1 MLGVS
6 EQRVDKQRWRPTARP
21 CCSGAAPC
29 CSYIRSKLAGCGI
42 LGVGIWLAVTQGNF
56 ATLSATFPFLSAANV
71 LMGMGT
77 VAMVVGFLGC
87 VGAIK
92 ENKCLL
98 LSFFFLLLLIF
109 LMELIGGSLFCVYRV
124 QIDTYA
130 REDLKDGLQLFGT
143 DGNIG
148 LTNAWSIIQTD
159 FRCCG
164 VSNYTDWFDVF
175 NTTQVP
181 DSCCREYT
189 VSCGL
194 HSPETWWKDACYERV
209 KLWLQDNLLA
219 VGTFALCTALVQVVG
234 LTLAMVIFCQAV
246 HGTESHT

>member
-1 MLGVS
+1 MSV
-6 EQRVDKQRWRPTARP
+6 V
-21 CCSGAAPC
+21 
-29 CSYIRSKLAGCGI
+29 LAGGTGASSI
-42 LGVGIWLAVTQGNF
+42 ADYLSWAQHSESTPVPPVSLKLRDNWPVTNSKQ
-56 ATLSATFPFLSAANV
+56 TSRCT
-71 LMGMGT
+71 
-77 VAMVVGFLGC
+77 
-87 VGAIK
+87 
-92 ENKCLL
+92 
-98 LSFFFLLLLIF
+98 FFFLLLLIF

-124 QIDTYA
+124 QIDSYA